1 MLYAK
6 TCSIFV
12 VEDMMMKRQIN
23 IVRDYY
29 DGINGI
35 LLFLYIS
42 LVLSAYAVAVNDSV
56 VAILR
61 QIVFSL
67 LISAVAVPLAFK
79 AVRKLTENRLGS
91 GKIEQ
96 ISDVTLKIVF
106 YLFPF
111 LFFLFRF
118 INCYPGFFSYDSSVQ
133 YAQAINNE
141 YNDWHPVIHTLI
153 AYKLPLTLTG
163 GWFGSIILEQII
175 LLALSIGY
183 SLSSIMKHTNKTT
196 AFVVFLFYLLNPKL
210 GNISIYAWKDV
221 TFATFTL
228 LTVTYCFNIFY
239 SKGKWLKKPV
249 NTAVFIPVFVITT
262 LIRHNAVLFTV
273 PLMFAIVFY
282 IEKKRFVLIFLSSLL
297 LIGVVKYPFYST
309 LGVTAP
315 GNRQIET
322 LGLPMSIIGEVVA
335 HDPDSLDDYTKEFA
349 YKIAAPEVWEKK
361 FANGFNSVKY
371 RETSNNDV
379 IEEYGRTEVIR
390 IMFRC
395 IKASPLRA
403 MKGFI
408 TVTSP
413 AYSIT
418 GNELPGILD
427 SDYGEY
433 DQGNLNSF
441 QMINRQY
448 SRFCAVVVPFLYFFL
463 GSIHLVILTV
473 FFAKCRLNT
482 LEGWKRALFILPLF
496 INNFGTMFL
505 MTSNYD
511 YIRISFYSFMIAPLL
526 LILLLKNSESKKTEE
541 K

>member
-1 MLYAK
+1 MQRHAF
-6 TCSIFV
+6 FV
-12 VEDMMMKRQIN
+12 VEDILMKRQTK
-23 IVRDYY
+23 IVIDYY
-29 DGINGI
+29 EGINGI

-42 LVLSAYAVAVNDSV
+42 LVLSAYAIAVNDSV

-67 LISAVAVPLAFK
+67 IFSAVAVPLAFR
-79 AVRKLTENRLGS
+79 AVKKLTENRLES
-91 GKIEQ
+91 GQIEQ
-96 ISDVTLKIVF
+96 ISDITLKIVF
-106 YLFPF
+106 YLIPF

-118 INCYPGFFSYDSSVQ
+118 INCYPGIFSYDSIVQ
-133 YAQAINNE
+133 YTQAIDNE

-175 LLALSIGY
+175 LLALSMGY

-210 GNISIYAWKDV
+210 GNISVYAWKDV
-221 TFATFTL
+221 TFTTFTL
-228 LTVTYCFNIFY
+228 LTVTYCFNVFF
-239 SKGKWLKKPV
+239 SKGEWLKKPF

-262 LIRHNAVLFTV
+262 MIRHNAVLFTF

-282 IEKKRFVLIFLSSLL
+282 VEKKRFVFIFLSSLL
-297 LIGVVKYPFYST
+297 LIGVVKYPLYSA

-322 LGLPMSIIGEVVA
+322 LGLPMSVIGEVVA
-335 HDPDSLDDYTKEFA
+335 HDPASLDDYTKEFA
-349 YKIAAPEVWEKK
+349 YKIAAPEVWEKTYV
-361 FANGFNSVKY
+361 NGFNSVKY
-371 RETSNNDV
+371 KETSNNDV
-379 IEEYGRTEVIR
+379 IEEYGRAEVFR

-395 IKASPLRA
+395 VKASPLYA

-408 TVTSP
+408 TVTCP

-433 DQGNLNSF
+433 GEGNLNSF
-441 QMINRQY
+441 EMINRQY
-448 SRFCAVVVPFLYFFL
+448 SRFCAVVVPFLFFFL
-463 GSIHLVILTV
+463 GCIHLAILTV
-473 FFAKCRLNT
+473 FFAKYRLNT
-482 LEGWKRALFILPLF
+482 LEGWKRALFVLPLF

-511 YIRISFYSFMIAPLL
+511 YIRISFYSFMTAPLL
-526 LILLLKNSESKKTEE
+526 LILLLKNGKSKNVEQI
-541 K
+541 